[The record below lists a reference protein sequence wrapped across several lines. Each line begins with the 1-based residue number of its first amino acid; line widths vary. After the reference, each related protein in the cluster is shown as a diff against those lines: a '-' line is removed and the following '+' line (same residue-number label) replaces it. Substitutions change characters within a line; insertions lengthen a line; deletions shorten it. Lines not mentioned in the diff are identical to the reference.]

1 MTMRRNLLAEAKAA
15 KAEAIS
21 ETGIRR
27 RDLSRE
33 QAFEVAFD
41 ECAGA
46 VLGFLVNR
54 TGDYHRA
61 QDLAQQV
68 WLYAYE
74 RYPVEDFRNLSKLL
88 QKARWLANSDFRR
101 RERTATL
108 GLDAPEAIAVEA
120 RPEEAATPQQEATL
134 QRRFWEK
141 FPGLDVKAD
150 HKLAFW
156 AKHRE
161 GLTYEE
167 IAQRFGI
174 SLGTAHNWVAG
185 VTKALQDML
194 NREAP

>member
-1 MTMRRNLLAEAKAA
+1 MTTRRNLLAEAKAA
-15 KAEAIS
+15 KAEAICD
-21 ETGIRR
+21 TGVRR

-33 QAFEVAFD
+33 QAFEAAFD
-41 ECAGA
+41 ECSGA

-74 RYPVEDFRNLSKLL
+74 RYPTDDFRNLSKLL
-88 QKARWLANSDFRR
+88 QKARWLANSDFRS
-101 RERTATL
+101 RERSATL
-108 GLDAPEAIAVEA
+108 GLDAPEVAGVQA
-120 RPEEAATPQQEATL
+120 RAEEAATPRQEAAL
-134 QRRFWEK
+134 QKRFWEK
-141 FPGLDVKAD
+141 FPELDEKAD
-150 HKLAFW
+150 HKAAFW

-185 VTKALQDML
+185 VTKALQDIL
-194 NREAP
+194 NREAS